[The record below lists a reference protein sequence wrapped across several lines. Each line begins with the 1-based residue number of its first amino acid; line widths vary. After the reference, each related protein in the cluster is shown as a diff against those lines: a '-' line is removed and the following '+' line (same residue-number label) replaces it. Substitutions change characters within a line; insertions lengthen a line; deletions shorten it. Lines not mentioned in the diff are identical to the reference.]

1 MKKTKFIISSFII
14 FFGFLFIGE
23 NYQFYINN
31 FQENFYYTSI
41 YIQDYTTEE
50 EMKSDILK
58 EAKAHNIEF
67 FTVVNTIESTLLQKI
82 DIYGTGEIEEE
93 LNTKY
98 DIYEKDY
105 PSLLTGETRVKF
117 HDFKDLSTIENQSDY
132 YCIGDETDIQNFKRA
147 LVNKYA
153 GKIPKKGKDFNHQE
167 VYGVWILISIVIL
180 LLSMYDVAFQ
190 KKENS
195 IKISLGESIGVII
208 LKNVLLDIGVYT
220 SIFIVSIM
228 SLYKTTSVLFGI
240 NISMGAFIVFLLI
253 NSCMYFSLYFND
265 LRKMLTGAKVS
276 KKLLATNYVLKFIT
290 IIMTTAILASNIAI
304 IFEGYSFYKQKS
316 FFEEHKDY
324 EYVNLYYKAKLDSDG
339 NVVDNLDETFF
350 VEEDFYNKFYEK
362 FNAIE
367 LTNKTFYGSDHIMI
381 LTSKNTLPYLKENI
395 KEMNNRGFD
404 KDYYFL
410 IPEESRGEE
419 SSIVEEIKGSIG
431 LDEGH
436 DLEYS
441 YDIIY
446 YKDDINIIGIDSS
459 STNGSKSAENP
470 TIIHKNNING
480 KWRYQDGERY
490 PKYAAYKETM
500 YKVSDKEFDE
510 FVNKHN
516 LQNEVAS
523 RTNVLENY
531 LYHLEIVKRAVFI
544 SFILSIL
551 TLLLEVILIKSIL
564 MLEYEVNAVE
574 LSVKKV
580 LGYNLFEKNFKI
592 LAVTMGITSL
602 SIIAS
607 VIVGEIFNISEA
619 YYLLV
624 SGVLIAVAEI
634 ATILFYV
641 KKLEKA
647 NLQKILK
654 GGNL

>member
-1 MKKTKFIISSFII
+1 MKKTKFIISVFII

-23 NYQFYINN
+23 SYQYYINN
-31 FQENFYYTSI
+31 FQANFYYTSM
-41 YIQDYTTEE
+41 YLQDYTTEE
-50 EMKSDILK
+50 EMKADILREVK
-58 EAKAHNIEF
+58 IHNIEI
-67 FTVVNTIESTLLQKI
+67 FTVVNSVESTLLQNI
-82 DIYGTGEIEEE
+82 EIYGTDAIEGE
-93 LNTKY
+93 LNAKY
-98 DIYEKDY
+98 DIYEKEY
-105 PSLLTGETRVKF
+105 PSLLTGKTRVEF
-117 HDFKDLSTIENQSDY
+117 HDFKDLSTIENQAEY
-132 YCIGDETDIQNFKRA
+132 YCIGDETNIQNFKRA

-153 GKIPKKGKDFNHQE
+153 GKIPKEGKDFNHQE

-195 IKISLGESIGVII
+195 IKISLGESIGIII

-240 NISMGAFIVFLLI
+240 NISIGAFIIFLLI

-276 KKLLATNYVLKFIT
+276 KKLLGTNYVLKFIT

-324 EYVNLYYKAKLDSDG
+324 EYINLYYKPRLESDG
-339 NVVDNLDETFF
+339 SVTFTIDKSEI
-350 VEEDFYNKFYEK
+350 VQEDFYNKFYNE
-362 FNAIE
+362 FNAID
-367 LTNKTFYGSDHIMI
+367 LGDISYDSKDDII
-381 LTSKNTLPYLKENI
+381 LTSRNTLPYLKENI
-395 KEMNNRGFD
+395 KEMNNKKFD
-404 KDYYFL
+404 KDFYFL
-410 IPEESRGEE
+410 ISEKFKGDQSIIDNLNLTVKFNEERE
-419 SSIVEEIKGSIG
+419 
-431 LDEGH
+431 LDYTYEV
-436 DLEYS
+436 
-441 YDIIY
+441 IY
-446 YKDDINIIGIDSS
+446 YKGDKDIIAINEQH
-459 STNGSKSAENP
+459 TNGSRYTKNP
-470 TIIHKNNING
+470 AIIYKNTIDGKLSYEDGKRIPKTII
-480 KWRYQDGERY
+480 
-490 PKYAAYKETM
+490 YKDVM
-500 YKVSDKEFDE
+500 YKVSDKEFNE

-516 LQNEVAS
+516 LQNEITS
-523 RTNVLENY
+523 RTNVLEKY

-564 MLEYEVNAVE
+564 MFEYEVNAVE

-592 LAVTMGITSL
+592 FVVTMGITTL
-602 SIIAS
+602 SIIVS
-607 VIVGEIFNISEA
+607 LIVGEIFNISEA

-634 ATILFYV
+634 TTILFYV